1 MQNSTI
7 MLIILLIATILF
19 LNRKIPILFTS
30 IAAVLA
36 TYFTGVA
43 SASDVFSGFNV
54 SAVWS
59 LIGISMAS
67 GAFKTSG
74 LADVVGLKLFRLAGG
89 NQKRVSLVIYLIAVA
104 LCFLTPGVTVVLML
118 SPMVDAL
125 VAKSNGTLTKK
136 MCYMPLGIGA
146 LLGGTLT
153 LSGSANMLSASGML
167 EAVTGES
174 FSYLTPFPIGISIVL
189 FGVLYL
195 CTFGP
200 KIMTKVFEP
209 QLEAAQAIAAIGGDH
224 SEETAT
230 EFTPRMKRTAVIL
243 VITVI
248 LLVWGKWGMPIVGFA
263 AAAVLIITRCMT
275 PEEAIS
281 NVSWGIVVQI
291 VCVLGLATSINKSGA
306 GEVLGNTVVSFGQR
320 LGFDAFGIL
329 VLFMLLC
336 QVLSNFLSSK
346 NACTGILV
354 PIAISTAQVLG
365 TNAFAYTLATV
376 IAVNTAYLTPIC
388 CPLIN
393 LTLRGGYRFS
403 DYFRANALL
412 NLLTFLASV
421 VAIKLVYFM

>member
-1 MQNSTI
+1 MEQSTI

-19 LNRKIPILFTS
+19 LNKKVPILFTS
-30 IAAVLA
+30 MAAVLA
-36 TYFTGVA
+36 TFFTGVA
-43 SASDVFSGFNV
+43 TPADVFSGFSV

-67 GAFKTSG
+67 GAFKTTG
-74 LADVVGLKLFRLAGG
+74 LADVVGVKLFKLAGG

-118 SPMVDAL
+118 IPMIDAL

-136 MCYMPLGIGA
+136 MCYMPLGLGA

-153 LSGSANMLSASGML
+153 LSGSANMLSASGMM
-167 EAVTGES
+167 EAVTGET
-174 FSYLTPFPIGISIVL
+174 FSYLTPFPIGLSIVAC
-189 FGVLYL
+189 GVIYL

-209 QLEAAQAIAAIGGDH
+209 ELEAAMTLAESGTSNKEA
-224 SEETAT
+224 
-230 EFTPRMKRTAVIL
+230 EFTPKMKLTAIIL
-243 VITVI
+243 IITVI
-248 LLVWGKWGMPIVGFA
+248 LLVWGEWGMPVIGFA
-263 AAAVLIITRCMT
+263 ATALLIITKCET
-275 PEEAIS
+275 PEEAIN
-281 NVSWGIVVQI
+281 NVSWPIVIQI

-306 GEVLGNTVVSFGQR
+306 GAVLGNLILTFGQK
-320 LGFDAFGIL
+320 LGFGPFGIL

-354 PIAISTAQVLG
+354 PIAISTAQLLG
-365 TNAFAYTLATV
+365 TSVFAYTLATV

-393 LTLRGGYRFS
+393 LTMQGGYRFS
-403 DYFRANALL
+403 DYFKANWIL
-412 NLLTFLASV
+412 NIMTFVASV
-421 VAIKLVYFM
+421 IAFKLIYFM